1 MLDLILF
8 PFRLVFRLIAAAG
21 RLIGGVFSLVFGILG
36 GVLSLAVSLGDAI
49 TLIEHPASMT
59 HNTYTIEALA
69 EIGISESLLR
79 LSVGLEDPDDLI
91 ADLKAE
97 LDKIEVE

>member
-36 GVLSLAVSLGDAI
+36 GVLSLAVSLGGMLLVI
-49 TLIEHPASMT
+49 GLV
-59 HNTYTIEALA
+59 ALA
-69 EIGISESLLR
+69 IQWRREYR
-79 LSVGLEDPDDLI
+79 ACQDHAQEDFVSFY
-91 ADLKAE
+91 
-97 LDKIEVE
+97 DKENRVE